1 MAPKKVSKKLSA
13 KEVEAEKRARASAR
27 ASAKL
32 SVLDL
37 PPAKPNPI
45 VFFDI
50 KIGGEDAGRLI
61 MELFAHITPKTADN
75 FRCLCTGEKGMGK
88 QGKNL
93 SFRKS
98 RFHRVIPG
106 LYAQGG
112 DFIHENGTG
121 GESIYDGQPFEDENF
136 HKSNAVVGSLAMCNS
151 GHPNSNESQ
160 FFFNLAP
167 NPDLD
172 GVHVVFGQVKE
183 ESMGVLKAIEAV
195 GSWTGRLHQTVKIR
209 RCGWL
214 NKPTEEEL
222 RKMAEEAAEEAAK
235 KLLAEEEAA
244 KLAAE
249 QAAAPPPRPAAK
261 KKWSKP
267 DMQLSP
273 KREDSPWR
281 RQERREKR
289 VYAL

>member
-1 MAPKKVSKKLSA
+1 MAPKKLSKKQST
-13 KEVEAEKRARASAR
+13 KEVEAEKTASTKG
-27 ASAKL
+27 SAKL

-50 KIGGEDAGRLI
+50 RIGGEDAGRLI
-61 MELFAHITPKTADN
+61 MELFAHITPKAAEN
-75 FRCLCTGEKGMGK
+75 FRCLCTGEKGTGQ
-88 QGKNL
+88 QGKKL

-121 GESIYDGQPFEDENF
+121 GESIYGGQPFEDENF

-151 GHPNSNESQ
+151 GLPNSNESQ

-183 ESMGVLKAIEAV
+183 ESMGVLKAIEDV
-195 GSWTGRLHQTVKIR
+195 GSWTGRLHQAVKIR

-214 NKPTEEEL
+214 NKPTKEEL

-235 KLLAEEEAA
+235 KLLADEEDA
-244 KLAAE
+244 KLAAD
-249 QAAAPPPRPAAK
+249 QAAAPPPPPAAK
-261 KKWSKP
+261 KK
-267 DMQLSP
+267 
-273 KREDSPWR
+273 
-281 RQERREKR
+281 
-289 VYAL
+289 

>member
-1 MAPKKVSKKLSA
+1 MAPKKLGKKLTT
-13 KEVEAEKRARASAR
+13 KEVEAEKKASTK

-121 GESIYDGQPFEDENF
+121 GESIFDGQPFEDENF

-172 GVHVVFGQVKE
+172 GVHVVFGQVQE

-214 NKPTEEEL
+214 NKPTKEEL
-222 RKMAEEAAEEAAK
+222 RKMAEEAAE

-249 QAAAPPPRPAAK
+249 QAAAPSPPRAAK
-261 KKWSKP
+261 KK
-267 DMQLSP
+267 
-273 KREDSPWR
+273 
-281 RQERREKR
+281 
-289 VYAL
+289 